1 MRKAITITA
10 LLIAAFAAN
19 SFAQTFE
26 DEPLPIDEVIEADAN
41 HNVDVAWQYFKL
53 KKAYKAA
60 LLRMEETVAVL
71 SAFPG
76 YKKMDEV
83 LYLYGMS
90 SYYLSEGKG
99 SQKIVL
105 ERLPEEDRA
114 RYEKERLRE
123 DAVAFLNKLV
133 EEHPESKYREKAEET
148 LEKIKKAK

>member
-1 MRKAITITA
+1 MIKAITITA

-19 SFAQTFE
+19 SFGQTFE
-26 DEPLPIDEVIEADAN
+26 DEPLPIDAVIEADAN

-60 LLRMEETVAVL
+60 LMRMEETIATL

-90 SYYLSEGKG
+90 SFYLSEGKG
-99 SQKIVL
+99 SQKIVPD
-105 ERLPEEDRA
+105 RLPEEDRE
-114 RYEKERLRE
+114 RYATDRLRE
-123 DAVAFLNKLV
+123 EALAFLTKIV
-133 EEHPESKYREKAEET
+133 DEYPDSKYREKAEET
-148 LEKIKKAK
+148 IEKLKKK